1 MIISSIVAASKN
13 GVIGINNQI
22 PWYLPA
28 DLKFFKNLTLN
39 HHVLM
44 GRKCFDS
51 IGKPL
56 ANRTNIIVTRNKE
69 FEAAG
74 CEIVHSVDDGI
85 QLAKDHG
92 EQDLFIIGGAEIYRL
107 TFDICDVLY
116 ITIVDVEIEGDTFL
130 PPIDWTQ
137 WILKESQ
144 SFEPDEKNKY
154 PYSFNTFL
162 KRK

>member
-1 MIISSIVAASKN
+1 
-13 GVIGINNQI
+13 
-22 PWYLPA
+22 
-28 DLKFFKNLTLN
+28 
-39 HHVLM
+39 M
-44 GRKCFDS
+44 GRKCYDS

-69 FEAAG
+69 FKAEG
-74 CEIVHSVDDGI
+74 CEIVHSVDTGI
-85 QLAKDHG
+85 QLAKEHG
-92 EQDLFIIGGAEIYRL
+92 EENLFVIGGAEIYRL
-107 TFDICDVLY
+107 TFDVCDVLY
-116 ITIVDVEIEGDTFL
+116 LTIVDVEIEGDTFL

-137 WILKESQ
+137 WILNESK